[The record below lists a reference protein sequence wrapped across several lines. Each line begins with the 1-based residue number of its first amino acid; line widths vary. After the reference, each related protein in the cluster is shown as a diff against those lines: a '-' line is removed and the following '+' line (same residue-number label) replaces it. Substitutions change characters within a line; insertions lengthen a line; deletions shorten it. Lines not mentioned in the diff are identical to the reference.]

1 MSQSAKLALPLA
13 PALLSA
19 RTPVHYDQGRQSWQV
34 FSYADVLRVLTSHE
48 EFSQEY
54 LDETHMQPRTAAPA
68 ISHPAYAAMWGRDG
82 DAHRDLR
89 GLVRE
94 PFSTRT
100 LKLLE
105 QQIRAIADALL
116 DGLLSTGTGEVEF
129 MGAFARAFTNRVICN
144 IMGVDMTYD
153 TQFAR
158 WVEEFSAAQVINQV
172 PPQLDLVAFF
182 SQLLEERR
190 HIPGQG
196 LVDALIEAEHAGAQ
210 IAGKPLSEQDL
221 QGYLFS
227 LLFAGSETTG
237 TSLGNALL
245 AFVEYGCL
253 EELAADH
260 ARLPVAIEESLR
272 WNPSFPAVMLWA
284 RKDLSLGGHD
294 VRAGQA
300 VTAWVSAANRDPA
313 KFDDPDSFNSHRQPN
328 PHLSFGWAR
337 HLCLGK
343 PLAQLEL
350 RVAMEALLERLPL
363 PVELAPDKPVTY
375 RQGIVN
381 ALVEAHFRFF
391 PGAVAVAGRT

>member
-1 MSQSAKLALPLA
+1 MSQTSKLALPLA
-13 PALLSA
+13 PELLNPH
-19 RTPVHYDQGRQSWQV
+19 TPIHYDQTRQTWHV
-34 FSYADVLRVLTSHE
+34 FRYADVQRVLTSHA

-54 LDETHMQPRTAAPA
+54 LDTTHMQARTATPVAP
-68 ISHPAYAAMWGRDG
+68 HPAYAAMWGRDG
-82 DAHRDLR
+82 DAHKDLR

-94 PFSTRT
+94 PFSPRT

-105 QQIRAIADALL
+105 EQVRAIADELL
-116 DGLLSTGTGEVEF
+116 DGVISARTGEVEF

-158 WVEEFSAAQVINQV
+158 WVEEFTAAQVINQV

-182 SQLLEERR
+182 SRLLAERR
-190 HIPGQG
+190 RIPGQG
-196 LVDALIEAEHAGAQ
+196 LVD
-210 IAGKPLSEQDL
+210 
-221 QGYLFS
+221 
-227 LLFAGSETTG
+227 
-237 TSLGNALL
+237 ALL

-253 EELAADH
+253 EELAADRS
-260 ARLPVAIEESLR
+260 RLPVAIEEALR
-272 WNPSFPAVMLWA
+272 WNPSFPAVLLWA

-300 VTAWVSAANRDPA
+300 VTAWISAANRDPA
-313 KFDDPDSFNSHRQPN
+313 KFDDPDSFNFRRQPN

-363 PVELAPDKPVTY
+363 PIELALDKPVTY

-391 PGAVAVAGRT
+391 PGAVAVADRT